1 MQPGLPEVIPP
12 GSKNGMDIRFD
23 DTPGGSQ
30 IAIALTTEELAAL
43 ARGTI
48 TVTLP
53 EGTAGTS
60 GIAQVVLSG
69 PAGSPAS

>member
-1 MQPGLPEVIPP
+1 
-12 GSKNGMDIRFD
+12 MDIRFQ
-23 DTPGGSQ
+23 DTPAGAQ

-43 ARGTI
+43 SDGTL

-60 GIAQVVLSG
+60 GVAQLVLSG
-69 PAGSPAS
+69 PLSAP